1 MIYAGTVMF
10 AALAY
15 YYVRRRRDRKKTSAH
30 ATA

>member
-15 YYVRRRRDRKKTSAH
+15 YYVRRRRSRKQSGAH
-30 ATA
+30 ASA